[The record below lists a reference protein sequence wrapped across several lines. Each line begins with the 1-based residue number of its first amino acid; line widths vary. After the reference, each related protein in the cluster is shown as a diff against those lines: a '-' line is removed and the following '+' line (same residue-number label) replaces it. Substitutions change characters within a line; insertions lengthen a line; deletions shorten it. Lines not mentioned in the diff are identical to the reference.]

1 MDFKL
6 NLSDKEFEQLMKT
19 IDERMMSENVKV
31 QGRQIRGW
39 MLFCESLQLHGLSF
53 THPISQK
60 VMQWFQTRYGDR
72 LNLDFTLGH
81 FVEILRGD
89 LFRARCV
96 LFFGELHLIC
106 SFPVMGH
113 SQKRPLNQPALLN
126 VLDFVE
132 GMTPSFAKELASRE
146 SQALLRGFTTAY
158 VHFARIADLPPL
170 PFVSEAR
177 GDLREAVEHMF
188 RPEPQFGS
196 SKWSSL
202 QAAEKFL
209 KAYIQQKRG
218 KPKHIHF
225 LEELA
230 CDAER
235 LGLRAIDRKVLDRAQ
250 CPPSARYDSKSVT
263 PEEALDAYR
272 AAIEI
277 AGTVALP
284 LSPPIRIGG

>member
-1 MDFKL
+1 
-6 NLSDKEFEQLMKT
+6 
-19 IDERMMSENVKV
+19 MSENVKV

-39 MLFCESLQLHGLSF
+39 MLFCESQQLHGLSF

-188 RPEPQFGS
+188 RPIACGLLESRTPRSSRKGKIRRPAHGRSRFRIPAKPRRSQNCAGGVLRKIGS
-196 SKWSSL
+196 SRRSAG
-202 QAAEKFL
+202 AAAAL
-209 KAYIQQKRG
+209 PRMPQSDPA
-218 KPKHIHF
+218 
-225 LEELA
+225 
-230 CDAER
+230 
-235 LGLRAIDRKVLDRAQ
+235 RAGHSNRR
-250 CPPSARYDSKSVT
+250 
-263 PEEALDAYR
+263 
-272 AAIEI
+272 
-277 AGTVALP
+277 VAL
-284 LSPPIRIGG
+284 